1 MGEEGSIILDRPI
14 SEHTEYPERLEEEL
28 ERTKEKYEI
37 TKEELKKERTI
48 REYYES
54 LLLKYPPKEEKEDF
68 KKIEAVSPYELWEK
82 GLTGYGAE
90 EEIGIKVPIARDV
103 FAILNELAQ
112 RKNTPLPTFKSKTSQ
127 LQELSHQYI
136 LVDRCTK
143 FVFAPI
149 AALSFALGLAFYLYA
164 NVGMAVGL
172 IGIGITSLLL
182 TIVFSITK
190 SALKG

>member
-1 MGEEGSIILDRPI
+1 MGEEGSVVLDKPIYEHPEYLEIL
-14 SEHTEYPERLEEEL
+14 EGEL
-28 ERTKEKYEI
+28 EK
-37 TKEELKKERTI
+37 TKEELEKERTI
-48 REYYES
+48 RKHYES
-54 LLLKYPPKEEKEDF
+54 LLLKYPLKEEKKES
-68 KKIEAVSPYELWEK
+68 KKLENVFPYVLWEK
-82 GLTGYGAE
+82 GLTEYGAE

-112 RKNTPLPTFKSKTSQ
+112 RKNTPLPLFELKPST
-127 LQELSHQYI
+127 LQELSPQYL

-182 TIVFSITK
+182 TVVFSITK

>member
-1 MGEEGSIILDRPI
+1 MREESSVVLNRSIGEP
-14 SEHTEYPERLEEEL
+14 RLEITYLATVEEEL
-28 ERTKEKYEI
+28 QK
-37 TKEELKKERTI
+37 TKEELEKERTI
-48 REYYES
+48 RKHYEY
-54 LLLKYPPKEEKEDF
+54 LLLKYPPKEEKEF
-68 KKIEAVSPYELWEK
+68 KKIETVFPYKLWEK
-82 GLTGYGAE
+82 GITGYGAEE

-103 FAILNELAQ
+103 FAIFDELKQ
-112 RKNTPLPTFKSKTSQ
+112 RENTLVSLFGLKTSQ
-127 LQELSHQYI
+127 LQELSPQYL

-182 TIVFSITK
+182 TIVFSVTK